1 MSFSAEFSFFDAD
14 CNIIDDGAVTLLLR
28 LANSGDT
35 VRLDAG
41 ANEDTKDAIARKQT
55 SGLIISIM
63 SGGDRGPSSSHRTE
77 HHESDGE
84 WSMNS
89 YAEPDGR
96 AKNNGRKMKIKYA
109 GESRKLQ

>member
-28 LANSGDT
+28 RANSGGT
-35 VRLDAG
+35 NVRLDAG

-63 SGGDRGPSSSHRTE
+63 SGGEAHRHKTE
-77 HHESDGE
+77 HESDGE

-96 AKNNGRKMKIKYA
+96 AKNNGRI
-109 GESRKLQ
+109 R